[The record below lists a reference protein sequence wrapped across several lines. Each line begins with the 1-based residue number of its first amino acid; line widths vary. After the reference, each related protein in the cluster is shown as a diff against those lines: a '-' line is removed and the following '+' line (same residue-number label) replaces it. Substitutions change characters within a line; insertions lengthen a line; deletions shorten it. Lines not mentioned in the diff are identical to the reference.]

1 MRDRSPVLPLIALLL
16 GVAATAAAQQEPKSQ
31 DLPDAPAAKQDG
43 TPQKHQNPYNTTIE
57 VLGRRSIFFPNIATS
72 VGPLS
77 SKHKF
82 ELFADTPFPPSR
94 FLSPPIPALSHLP
107 TNSRYSTR

>member
-1 MRDRSPVLPLIALLL
+1 MRHGPSALRLIALSVA
-16 GVAATAAAQQEPKSQ
+16 VAATAAAQEEPKTR
-31 DLPDAPAAKQDG
+31 DLPDAPAAKQDS

-77 SKHKF
+77 SKQKF
-82 ELFADTPFPPSR
+82 ELFAGESVALSR
-94 FLSPPIPALSHLP
+94 FLSSAFGGASSAG
-107 TNSRYSTR
+107 SRTSSA